1 VSRSFSFLS
10 FALLHAVALGY
21 IFRVRLFHLRIFLFL
36 RANYLGGGLGVG
48 YDRKFDTL
56 LRTQNPEWGVRNLE
70 DVVDAAEKEGLE
82 LLQTVDMPANNLSLL
97 FRKK

>member
-1 VSRSFSFLS
+1 M
-10 FALLHAVALGY
+10 H
-21 IFRVRLFHLRIFLFL
+21 
-36 RANYLGGGLGVG
+36 
-48 YDRKFDTL
+48 DRKFDTL